1 MRCGQWPMI
10 PRRHRRALL
19 HEGGRPFQVLPRCR
33 PPGRAAGAGLG
44 CLSSPSLPQSSPGR
58 VARPGRR
65 GAFSLACCSC
75 LRWCCSWRH
84 CSSAAALA
92 HPRKGGKRAPVFI
105 RRGDV
110 MGSFSRSER
119 RGAGGRPAGPVRQA
133 LRDVIG
139 AGLSGP
145 ADALA
150 VLTGWP
156 PESVCLALRE
166 MRRAGELDA
175 VDLGPV
181 RSSASRS
188 RGRPPKVY
196 AAARAD
202 VSGAAQ
208 ALAFVQTVWR

>member
-1 MRCGQWPMI
+1 MR
-10 PRRHRRALL
+10 
-19 HEGGRPFQVLPRCR
+19 F
-33 PPGRAAGAGLG
+33 
-44 CLSSPSLPQSSPGR
+44 
-58 VARPGRR
+58 
-65 GAFSLACCSC
+65 
-75 LRWCCSWRH
+75 
-84 CSSAAALA
+84 
-92 HPRKGGKRAPVFI
+92 
-105 RRGDV
+105 GD
-110 MGSFSRSER
+110 SH

-175 VDLGPV
+175 VDLRPA
-181 RSSASRS
+181 RASSASRS

-208 ALAFVQTVWR
+208 ALAFVQSVWR